1 MKFLKFASLDNTYK
15 ERHVKDA
22 LNLGLGNVQ
31 WAVFEKVDGA
41 NFSFWYD
48 GVDLRVASRT
58 QFVDESFF
66 NCGEV
71 VEKYAPLIKEFYHS
85 HGLVGLTL
93 TVYGELYGD
102 NIQKRVAYGPK
113 DFAAF
118 DILVD
123 GKPQCMDYLLEFSKL
138 SGVPTAPVLAVV
150 DSLQEALDYEN
161 TFKSKLTPKDH
172 VGDNFAEGT
181 AISPTIPEFFNTG
194 SRIWFKNKSE
204 MFAESRPKKAVKV
217 EVPLSDGDKDLLSTL
232 LSYVNSSR
240 VLSVIS
246 KVGEVSFKDFG
257 KLQGLTVQDVLEEYE
272 NDTEQQAPKQ
282 AENWKV
288 VQKELGREVQNV
300 IRKELLKGQYK

>member
-15 ERHVKDA
+15 ERHIKDA
-22 LNLGLGNVQ
+22 LDLGLGNVQ
-31 WAVFEKVDGA
+31 WVVFEKVDGA

-48 GVDLRVASRT
+48 GVDLRIASRT
-58 QFVDESFF
+58 QFVDEGFYK
-66 NCGEV
+66 CGEV
-71 VEKYAPLIKEFYHS
+71 VEKYAPLIKKFYHTY
-85 HGLVGLTL
+85 GLTGHTL

-113 DFAAF
+113 DFASF

-123 GKPQCMDYLLEFSKL
+123 GEPQSKNYLLEFSNL
-138 SGVPTAPVLAVV
+138 SGVPMAPILAVV

-161 TFKSKLTPKDH
+161 TFKSKLTPKGH
-172 VGDNFAEGT
+172 EGDNFAEGT
-181 AISPTIPEFFNTG
+181 AISPTEPEFFNTG
-194 SRIWFKNKSE
+194 SRVWFKNKSE
-204 MFAESRPKKAVKV
+204 MFAEVRRKKAVKV
-217 EVPLSDGDKDLLSTL
+217 EVSLSDGDKDLLSTL

-272 NDTEQQAPKQ
+272 NDTEQNAPKQ
-282 AENWKV
+282 AENWKA
-288 VQKELGREVQNV
+288 VQKELTREVQKV
-300 IRKELLKGQYK
+300 IREILLKEQYK